1 MPSDPKIRASD
12 QDRDRT
18 AALLRE
24 HHAAGRLT
32 LEEFHERLDQVY
44 AAKTMGELDALLA
57 DLPAIDLYQL
67 PDASLKRGP
76 GGGSGG
82 DPRLPWWRPPG
93 ALMAAH
99 GGFSPAWQ
107 AAWGSWLSI
116 GSICFVVW
124 LLSGTGLTNP
134 WFLWVV
140 GPWGLLMLGRW
151 ITGAPGHSHGPWGHG
166 PGAPDAPGPDHH
178 GGRDR
183 GRGRPGDRGRDRGR
197 PGDPGRGWD
206 RDRRRGR
213 DRHRGPGHRG
223 DADRG

>member
-1 MPSDPKIRASD
+1 LPVPSDPKIRASD

-76 GGGSGG
+76 GGRSGG

-93 ALMAAH
+93 ALMATH

-116 GSICFVVW
+116 GSICFLVW
-124 LLSGTGLTNP
+124 LLSGASVTNP

-151 ITGAPGHSHGPWGHG
+151 ITGAPGHSQGPGGHG
-166 PGAPDAPGPDHH
+166 APGPDRHD
-178 GGRDR
+178 GRDR
-183 GRGRPGDRGRDRGR
+183 DRGRPGDRGRDRGR

-213 DRHRGPGHRG
+213 NRHRGRGYRG

>member
-24 HHAAGRLT
+24 HHAAGRLN
-32 LEEFHERLDQVY
+32 LDEFNERLDKVY
-44 AAKTMGELDALLA
+44 AAKTMGELDALMA

-76 GGGSGG
+76 SG
-82 DPRLPWWRPPG
+82 DPRLPWLRPPG
-93 ALMAAH
+93 ALMATH
-99 GGFSPAWQ
+99 GAFSPAWQ
-107 AAWGSWLSI
+107 AAWGGWLSI
-116 GSICFVVW
+116 GSICFVIW
-124 LLSGTGLTNP
+124 LLSGTSLTNP

-151 ITGAPGHSHGPWGHG
+151 ITGAPGHGHG
-166 PGAPDAPGPDHH
+166 SPDAPGTDRRP
-178 GGRDR
+178 GRDR
-183 GRGRPGDRGRDRGR
+183 DRGRPGDRGRDRGR

-213 DRHRGPGHRG
+213 DRHRGRGYRG

>member
-32 LEEFHERLDQVY
+32 LDEFNERLDKVY
-44 AAKTMGELDALLA
+44 AAKTVGELDALMA

-67 PDASLKRGP
+67 PDASLRRGP
-76 GGGSGG
+76 GG

-93 ALMAAH
+93 ALMATH

-107 AAWGSWLSI
+107 AAWGGWLSI
-116 GSICFVVW
+116 GSICFVIW
-124 LLSGTGLTNP
+124 LLGGASLTNP

-151 ITGAPGHSHGPWGHG
+151 ITGAPGHG
-166 PGAPDAPGPDHH
+166 PGGADAPGSDRHR
-178 GGRDR
+178 GRDR
-183 GRGRPGDRGRDRGR
+183 DGGRPGDGGRDRGR

-213 DRHRGPGHRG
+213 GRGRDRHRGRGYRG

>member
-32 LEEFHERLDQVY
+32 LDEFNERLDKVY
-44 AAKTMGELDALLA
+44 AAKTVGELDALMA

-67 PDASLKRGP
+67 PDASLRRGP
-76 GGGSGG
+76 GG

-93 ALMAAH
+93 ALMATH

-107 AAWGSWLSI
+107 AAWGGWLSI
-116 GSICFVVW
+116 GSICFVIW
-124 LLSGTGLTNP
+124 LLSGTSLTNP

-140 GPWGLLMLGRW
+140 GPWGLFMLGRW
-151 ITGAPGHSHGPWGHG
+151 ITGAPGHGPGGHG
-166 PGAPDAPGPDHH
+166 PGGAGAPGSDRHR
-178 GGRDR
+178 GRDR
-183 GRGRPGDRGRDRGR
+183 DGGRPGDRGRDRGR

-213 DRHRGPGHRG
+213 DRHRGRGYRG